1 MRTVGRI
8 TEPLAACPHTRHRRQ
23 SASFG
28 WLKRSW
34 VNEHGAQF
42 NAENFRKCFECW
54 NQLCADD
61 ISAYIAD
68 MIDGFGRSID
78 YLRLSVTDRCN
89 FRCHYCMPE
98 QQNFLPH
105 RNLLTFEEIETLVQ
119 RFIALGIRK
128 IRLTGGE
135 PLVRRDVATLI
146 HALGAYVRSGAL
158 QELTLTTNGSRLTEF
173 APTLSA
179 AGVRRINVSLDTLD
193 ADDFRSISRGG
204 QLDQVL
210 DGIKAAQSAGLDV
223 KINMV
228 ALKGQNEAALLP
240 MAKFCVENGHDLT
253 LIETMPLGSDVHD
266 RKDHFIS
273 LEQFTAPLRAAY
285 NITPL
290 AYQSAGPAR
299 YYHVAPL
306 GLRLGLIT
314 PLSHNFCD
322 QCNRIRLTT
331 DGKIFMCLGSDLHV
345 DLRKALREQSA
356 DDVDD
361 LLRKAMRLK
370 PLRHNFEDQL
380 VTPALRLARHMNATG
395 G

>member
-1 MRTVGRI
+1 
-8 TEPLAACPHTRHRRQ
+8 
-23 SASFG
+23 
-28 WLKRSW
+28 
-34 VNEHGAQF
+34 
-42 NAENFRKCFECW
+42 
-54 NQLCADD
+54 
-61 ISAYIAD
+61 
-68 MIDGFGRSID
+68 MIDGFGRTID

-98 QQNFLPH
+98 LQKFLPH
-105 RNLLTFEEIETLVQ
+105 RDLLTFEEIETLVQ

-135 PLVRRDVATLI
+135 PLVRRDIATLI
-146 HALGAYVRSGAL
+146 DALGVYVRSGAL
-158 QELTLTTNGSRLTEF
+158 NELTLTTNGSRLAEF
-173 APTLSA
+173 APTLAA

-193 ADDFRSISRGG
+193 TEDFRRISRGG
-204 QLDQVL
+204 NLDQVL
-210 DGIKAAQSAGLDV
+210 DGIKAAQSVGLDI

-228 ALKGQNEAALLP
+228 ALKGQNESALLP
-240 MAKFCVENGHDLT
+240 MAQFCAEHGHDLT
-253 LIETMPLGSDVHD
+253 LIETMPLGADVHGRND
-266 RKDHFIS
+266 DFIT
-273 LEQFTAPLRAAY
+273 LEQFTAPLRAAC

-299 YYHVAPL
+299 YYQVEPL

-345 DLRKALREQSA
+345 DLRRALREQTA